1 MQINEL
7 KAQGIAARATGALS
21 DLFADTPHLDK
32 FTAVAKA
39 CRDADSEERAELQ
52 QAIYADMYAYAEK
65 LADQVKRLRE
75 LEGPGLSKPTRV
87 SGILNDCILALE
99 SEGFGS

>member
-1 MQINEL
+1 MTLSQL
-7 KAQGIAARATGALS
+7 KQQGIAAPATGVLS

-39 CRDADSEERAELQ
+39 CRDADSEERADLQ

-65 LADQVKRLRE
+65 LADQIKRLRE
-75 LEGPGLSKPTRV
+75 LDGPGLSKPTRV

-99 SEGFGS
+99 QEEVV